1 MKIAGKL
8 IINAFALAIVAYLL
22 PGVIFNDILALVVTA
37 VVLGIV
43 NTLIRPVLQ
52 IIALP
57 ISIVTFGIAA
67 LLINVSLLWLV
78 SFIVSGFTID
88 SFQTAVLASILL
100 SLVSW
105 FLHRLERD

>member
-8 IINAFALAIVAYLL
+8 IVNAFALAVVGYLL
-22 PGVIFNDILALVVTA
+22 PGVHFTDIFALVVTA
-37 VVLGIV
+37 IVLGIV

-57 ISIVTFGIAA
+57 ISIITFGIAA

-78 SFIVSGFTID
+78 AYIVPGFSID
-88 SFQTAVLASILL
+88 KFQTAVLASILL

-105 FLHRLERD
+105 FLHRLEKE

>member
-8 IINAFALAIVAYLL
+8 IINSFALAVVGYLL
-22 PGVIFNDILALVVTA
+22 PGVAFTDIFALIVTA
-37 VVLGIV
+37 IVLGIV

-57 ISIVTFGIAA
+57 ISIITFGIAA
-67 LLINVSLLWLV
+67 LLINVSLLWFV
-78 SFIVSGFTID
+78 AFVVPGFSIN
-88 SFQTAVLASILL
+88 SFQTAVLGSILL

-105 FLHRLERD
+105 FLHRLEKE